1 MTPPSPAEVRSILE
15 TDRAWCAYA
24 LADLEPAYAA
34 SCEWLVGERSVVL
47 IFSGLTPPVLF
58 AHGPAQEVATILAR
72 VPPGDYQ
79 YGLLGTDRADLRHR
93 LRPSSEKRMWRMAF
107 KAADFEP
114 GAAEG
119 AERLG
124 ASQLQEMLALF
135 DNHPDRPDAFHER
148 QVEDG
153 AFFGARVAG
162 ELVSV
167 AGTHVI
173 AHGPSVAAIGNVFTR
188 PEARGQGLATR
199 VTAAVAAELLAR
211 GLRTIVL
218 NVAMDNEPA
227 LQCYR
232 RLGFWPYVSYYEGV
246 GRLV

>member
-1 MTPPSPAEVRSILE
+1 MIAPSPAKVRSILE

-24 LADLEPAYAA
+24 LADLEPTYAP
-34 SCEWLVGERSVVL
+34 SCEWLAGGRSTVL
-47 IFSGLTPPVLF
+47 IYSGLTPPVLF
-58 AHGPAQEVATILAR
+58 AHGPASEVSALLAR

-79 YGLLGTDRADLRHR
+79 YGLQATDHASLQYR
-93 LRPSSEKRMWRMAF
+93 LHPSSEKRMWRMAL
-107 KAADFEP
+107 KPGDFDP

-124 ASQLQEMLALF
+124 AAQLREMLALF
-135 DNHPDRPDAFHER
+135 DDHPDRPDAFHER
-148 QVEDG
+148 QLQDG
-153 AFFGARVAG
+153 AFFGARLAG

-173 AHGPSVAAIGNVFTR
+173 ADGPSVAAIGNVFTR

-199 VTAAVAAELLAR
+199 VTAASVAELLAR

-227 LQCYR
+227 LKCYR
-232 RLGFWPYVSYYEGV
+232 RLGFWPYVGYYEGV
-246 GRLV
+246 GRLD